1 MKIAI
6 VDDLK
11 LDAEQ
16 LSHLILSYMK
26 EHRIPTAAPEIFP
39 NGETFLASFTVG
51 SFDIVFLDIY
61 MDGLSGMETAQKL
74 RTLDASCRIVFVTTS
89 PDFAVDSYDVNAAFY
104 LLKPVTMERV
114 SKALERCHLSAA
126 EAEVSVFIYHRLS
139 AGRACRCFLHLSG
152 ALRIQLFLLG
162 DRAGYPSPLF
172 MQYLFHGKGNDP
184 DHRGAFFRINPVFLE
199 YGVAAP
205 RFCNPDPSAFN
216 WKYPKR
222 HHHSRRTAG
231 AVHAFDLH
239 VFNQSFHDPV
249 YPTAQ
254 GTSGSQCP
262 Q

>member
-74 RTLDASCRIVFVTTS
+74 RALDASCRIVFVTTS

-104 LLKPVTMERV
+104 LLKPVTMEHFSV
-114 SKALERCHLSAA
+114 SYSGMCSISQKTPPFSVENFSLGLWIRTGLSAS
-126 EAEVSVFIYHRLS
+126 VSVPDSKRFVQCMGAIPRAPLLWRFI
-139 AGRACRCFLHLSG
+139 
-152 ALRIQLFLLG
+152 
-162 DRAGYPSPLF
+162 
-172 MQYLFHGKGNDP
+172 
-184 DHRGAFFRINPVFLE
+184 
-199 YGVAAP
+199 
-205 RFCNPDPSAFN
+205 
-216 WKYPKR
+216 
-222 HHHSRRTAG
+222 
-231 AVHAFDLH
+231 
-239 VFNQSFHDPV
+239 
-249 YPTAQ
+249 
-254 GTSGSQCP
+254 
-262 Q
+262 

>member
-1 MKIAI
+1 MRKQPFSRQSEEKRNFVLKIAI

-16 LSHLILSYMK
+16 LSHLIFSYMK

-74 RTLDASCRIVFVTTS
+74 HALDASCRIVFVTTS

-126 EAEVSVFIYHRLS
+126 EAEVSVLVPCQGTELRLPLHQISYTEYLKRRILVHMRDRSQHEISMNQRDFS
-139 AGRACRCFLHLSG
+139 ALLLSYPWFCDCIKGVLVNLEDVDKLLEDRFLMKSG
-152 ALRIQLFLLG
+152 ASIPISRLKYRDVREQYIQYSYHLV
-162 DRAGYPSPLF
+162 
-172 MQYLFHGKGNDP
+172 
-184 DHRGAFFRINPVFLE
+184 RGGPHL
-199 YGVAAP
+199 
-205 RFCNPDPSAFN
+205 
-216 WKYPKR
+216 
-222 HHHSRRTAG
+222 
-231 AVHAFDLH
+231 
-239 VFNQSFHDPV
+239 
-249 YPTAQ
+249 
-254 GTSGSQCP
+254 
-262 Q
+262 